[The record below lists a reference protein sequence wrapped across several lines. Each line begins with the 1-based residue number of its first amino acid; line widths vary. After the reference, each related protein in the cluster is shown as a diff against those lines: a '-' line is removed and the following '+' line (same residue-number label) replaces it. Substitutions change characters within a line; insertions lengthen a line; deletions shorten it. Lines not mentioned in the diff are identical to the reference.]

1 MKNRKIIIN
10 TNENKYP
17 ILIGKNLSFKLGSI
31 LSKNSITPS
40 KILFIIDNKVP
51 KKIISKIT
59 KSIKKNIKYYILIL
73 MRRISVRK
81 VLIK

>member
-59 KSIKKNIKYYILIL
+59 KKSFLDTRSRNINLVRNGYTQIILF
-73 MRRISVRK
+73 
-81 VLIK
+81 

>member
-1 MKNRKIIIN
+1 MKNRKIIIK

-59 KSIKKNIKYYILIL
+59 KSIKKKYQILY
-73 MRRISVRK
+73 
-81 VLIK
+81 